1 MSAPRSQTS
10 LIQDDYVRTGEAV
23 VLDVTP
29 ASPAERLAAAVIDG
43 TIYFW
48 GAIIIIMIAARTWH
62 ASSSLAR
69 VFMIGVLASC
79 MFFVPLAVEMATRGQ
94 SLGKWAFNLRVVR
107 DDGGRITARHSA
119 VRVSAGIL
127 ECWLTMGGIAFFA
140 VLMSKKGKR
149 LGDMAAGTMVLSQG
163 PSVFYPP
170 LVMPPGLEEWGRTAT
185 ILPLDEALA
194 AEARAFL
201 TTNRHLTAEVRS
213 QVALQLA
220 DRLSRRVQT
229 PLPSGLHPEIVI
241 AAVMV
246 ARRDREW
253 EREARRRAKGKARF
267 HEATQPRFGL

>member
-43 TIYFW
+43 TVYFW
-48 GAIIIIMIAARTWH
+48 GAIIIIMIASRTWH

-69 VFMIGVLASC
+69 VFITGVFASC

-127 ECWLTMGGIAFFA
+127 ECWLTMGGVAFFA

-201 TTNRHLTAEVRS
+201 TTNRQLTAEVRS

-229 PLPSGLHPEIVI
+229 PLPAGLHPEIVI

-253 EREARRRAKGKARF
+253 EREAQRRAKGKARF

>member
-43 TIYFW
+43 TVYFW
-48 GAIIIIMIAARTWH
+48 GAIIIIMIASRTWH

-69 VFMIGVLASC
+69 VFITGVFASC

-119 VRVSAGIL
+119 VRVSASIL
-127 ECWLTMGGIAFFA
+127 ECWLTMGGVAFFA
-140 VLMSKKGKR
+140 VLISKKGKR

-201 TTNRHLTAEVRS
+201 TTNRQLTAEVRS

-229 PLPSGLHPEIVI
+229 PLPAGLHPEIVI

-253 EREARRRAKGKARF
+253 EREAQRRAKGKARF